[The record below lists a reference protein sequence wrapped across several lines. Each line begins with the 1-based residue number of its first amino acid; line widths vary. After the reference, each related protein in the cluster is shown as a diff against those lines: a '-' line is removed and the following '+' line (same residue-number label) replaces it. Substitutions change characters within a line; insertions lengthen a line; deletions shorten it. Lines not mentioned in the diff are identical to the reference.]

1 MSKTS
6 AARAKTNRAGTT
18 LGWFGTVP
26 LIIGLIVGFTESSSC
41 GSPFI
46 PDSSVARLRDAI
58 GGGNSAA
65 RCGEV
70 LASGTMWAWFF
81 TILGVLLIIVGIVL
95 NVVLNRQTSTSSP
108 VSTGSAYGG
117 HGKQVSIKE
126 RLVELN
132 DLKSQQ
138 LITDEEYEK
147 KRDDLLRG
155 L

>member
-1 MSKTS
+1 LSKVS
-6 AARAKTNRAGTT
+6 AARAKTNKAGIT

-46 PDSSVARLRDAI
+46 PDSSIARLRDAV

-81 TILGVLLIIVGIVL
+81 TILGVLLIILGIVL
-95 NVVLNRQTSTSSP
+95 NVVLNRQTSTSAP
-108 VSTGSAYGG
+108 VSPESEYGG
-117 HGKQVSIKE
+117 QHKQLSIRE
-126 RLVELN
+126 RLIELN